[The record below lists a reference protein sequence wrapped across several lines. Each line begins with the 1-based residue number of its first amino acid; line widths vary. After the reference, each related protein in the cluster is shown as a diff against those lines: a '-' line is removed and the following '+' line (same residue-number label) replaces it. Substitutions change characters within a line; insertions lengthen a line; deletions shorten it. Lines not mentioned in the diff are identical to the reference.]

1 MQRVLTCVEG
11 LADGLRI
18 CPVGQ
23 GLKIVEGY
31 ILTSDPTTFDAS
43 TAAEFFAAG
52 FGPVLCCYLIAA
64 GAGAMIRLF
73 KAEIKE

>member
-1 MQRVLTCVEG
+1 MQRMLTCVEG
-11 LADGLRI
+11 LSDELGI
-18 CPVGQ
+18 CPEGQ
-23 GLKIVEGY
+23 GLKLVEGY
-31 ILTSDPTTFDAS
+31 VYSSDPTTFDAS
-43 TAAEFFAAG
+43 TAVEFFAAG

>member
-1 MQRVLTCVEG
+1 MSQVLTCVEG
-11 LADGLRI
+11 LTDAAGI
-18 CPVGQ
+18 CPEGQ
-23 GLKIVEGY
+23 GIKLVEGY
-31 ILTSDPTTFDAS
+31 ILPNEPATFDAS

>member
-1 MQRVLTCVEG
+1 MRLLACVEG
-11 LADGLRI
+11 LADGLGI
-18 CPVGQ
+18 CPDGQ
-23 GLKIVEGY
+23 GIKVVEGY
-31 ILTSDPTTFDAS
+31 VLPSEPAAFDAS

-52 FGPVLCCYLIAA
+52 FGPVLCCYLVAA

>member
-11 LADGLRI
+11 LADGLGI

-31 ILTSDPTTFDAS
+31 ILTSDPTAFDAS

-52 FGPVLCCYLIAA
+52 FGPVLFCYLVAA